1 MGELSVTFNHLA
13 LFVIDDDQSAEFYK
27 KTLKLE
33 EIINKTENNQIR
45 WLSLGEGKELHL
57 LSFPDDEIK
66 ITRAVHLALTTS
78 DFDAFIKR
86 LDTMK
91 VNILIG

>member
-1 MGELSVTFNHLA
+1 
-13 LFVIDDDQSAEFYK
+13 
-27 KTLKLE
+27 
-33 EIINKTENNQIR
+33 
-45 WLSLGEGKELHL
+45 LGEGKELHL
-57 LSFPDDEIK
+57 LSFPNDEIK

-91 VNILIG
+91 VNYSDWI